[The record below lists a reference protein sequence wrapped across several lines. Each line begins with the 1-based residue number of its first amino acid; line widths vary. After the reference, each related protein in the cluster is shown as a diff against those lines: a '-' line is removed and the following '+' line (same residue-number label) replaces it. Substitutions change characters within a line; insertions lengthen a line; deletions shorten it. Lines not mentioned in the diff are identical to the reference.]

1 MGSGGALDEVKLRLR
16 QFARLDGSL
25 PILSDVLSGSVI
37 IWTRDQYCQRSN
49 EWVGYESV
57 R

>member
-37 IWTRDQYCQRSN
+37 VWTRDQYCQRSN